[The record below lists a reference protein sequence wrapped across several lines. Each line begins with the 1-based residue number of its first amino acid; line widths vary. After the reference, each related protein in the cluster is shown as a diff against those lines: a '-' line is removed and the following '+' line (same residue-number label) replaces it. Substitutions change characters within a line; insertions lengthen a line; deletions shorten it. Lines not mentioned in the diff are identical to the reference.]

1 MHLILRYSNGR
12 RAEALLLSMT
22 SETMR
27 VILHRRDET
36 LEFRLVAGRWIG
48 DDGTRV
54 SVEAMIPAGIVETAG
69 DRGLTLRAGG

>member
-36 LEFRLVAGRWIG
+36 LEFRLVGGRWIG

-54 SVEAMIPAGIVETAG
+54 SVEAMIPAGIVEAAG
-69 DRGLTLRAGG
+69 DCGLTLRAGG